1 MSSDRPEST
10 PTQRARPRRGI
21 MLVISS
27 PSGAGKTTL
36 CRRIITDLQG
46 SVELSIS
53 ATTREPR
60 PGETD
65 GVDYHFRSNDQFH
78 DMIDR
83 DEFLEWAKVFKNFYG
98 TPRSEVEARLVSGM
112 DVVFDVDWQGARALK
127 TIRPGDVV
135 SVFILPP
142 SLAQLKARL
151 EGRPGA
157 NEKSV
162 QSRLDGA
169 GQDILRWGEYDY
181 AIVNDN
187 LDTAFTELKS
197 ILITE
202 RNKRV
207 RASLGIMVDQLLKDA
222 RVATKTQSGSATG
235 ESG

>member
-1 MSSDRPEST
+1 MSSDPA
-10 PTQRARPRRGI
+10 QRERPRRGV
-21 MLVISS
+21 MFVISS

-36 CRRIITDLQG
+36 CHRLISEVPGVQL
-46 SVELSIS
+46 SVS
-53 ATTREPR
+53 ATTRSPR
-60 PGETD
+60 PGEAD
-65 GVDYHFRSNDQFH
+65 AVDYHFRSVEQFER
-78 DMIDR
+78 MIDE

-98 TPRSEVEARLVSGM
+98 TPRSEVEARLVAGI

-127 TIRPGDVV
+127 TIRPGDVC

-142 SLAQLKARL
+142 GLAQLKQRL

-157 NEKSV
+157 DAKSV

-169 GQDILRWGEYDY
+169 GQDILRWGEYDF

-187 LDTAFTELKS
+187 LDAAFADLKA
-197 ILITE
+197 ILYVE
-202 RNKRV
+202 RMKRQ

-235 ESG
+235 DGH

>member
-1 MSSDRPEST
+1 MSNDRPD
-10 PTQRARPRRGI
+10 RAKDRPRRGV
-21 MLVISS
+21 MFVISS

-36 CRRIITDLQG
+36 CRRLISEMPGVQ
-46 SVELSIS
+46 LSIS
-53 ATTREPR
+53 ATTRLAR
-60 PGETD
+60 PGERD
-65 GVDYHFRSNDQFH
+65 GADYHFVTEDKFQ

-83 DEFLEWAKVFKNFYG
+83 DEFLEWAQVFKNYYG
-98 TPRSEVEARLVSGM
+98 TPRSEVEARLVAGT

-127 TIRPGDVV
+127 TIRPGDVA

-142 SLAQLKARL
+142 SLAQLKQRL

-157 NEKSV
+157 SDKSV

-187 LDTAFTELKS
+187 LDTAFNELKA
-197 ILITE
+197 ILMTE
-202 RNKRV
+202 RNRRV

-222 RVATKTQSGSATG
+222 HVAKKTQSGSAA
-235 ESG
+235 S

>member
-1 MSSDRPEST
+1 MSSDRPDST
-10 PTQRARPRRGI
+10 PQQRVRPRRGI

-36 CRRIITDLQG
+36 CRRIITEVPG
-46 SVELSIS
+46 VELSIS

-60 PGETD
+60 PNERD
-65 GVDYHFRSNDQFH
+65 GSDYHFRSVEQFQ
-78 DMIDR
+78 DMIER
-83 DEFLEWAKVFKNFYG
+83 DEFLEWARVFKNFYG
-98 TPRSEVEARLVSGM
+98 TPRSEVEARLVSGA

-135 SVFILPP
+135 SIFILPP
-142 SLAQLKARL
+142 SLAQLKQRL

-157 NEKSV
+157 DPKSV

-187 LDTAFTELKS
+187 LDTAFNEIRS

-207 RASLGIMVDQLLKDA
+207 RASLGIMVDNLLKDA
-222 RVATKTQSGSATG
+222 HVATKTQSGSAT
-235 ESG
+235 SGS

>member
-1 MSSDRPEST
+1 MF
-10 PTQRARPRRGI
+10 
-21 MLVISS
+21 VISS

-36 CRRIITDLQG
+36 CRRLISEVPGVQL
-46 SVELSIS
+46 SVS
-53 ATTREPR
+53 ATTRPPR

-65 GVDYHFRSNDQFH
+65 GVDYHFRSVEQFEN
-78 DMIDR
+78 MIDR

-98 TPRSEVEARLVSGM
+98 TPRTEVEARLVAGR

-127 TIRPGDVV
+127 TIMPGDVV

-142 SLAQLKARL
+142 GLAQLKQRL

-157 NEKSV
+157 DPKAV

-169 GQDILRWGEYDY
+169 GQDILRWGEYDF

-187 LDTAFTELKS
+187 LDAAFAELKA
-197 ILITE
+197 ILYVE
-202 RNKRV
+202 RMKRT

-222 RVATKTQSGSATG
+222 RLATKTQSGSATG
-235 ESG
+235 DGH

>member
-1 MSSDRPEST
+1 MSSDG
-10 PTQRARPRRGI
+10 QNQHRPRRGV
-21 MLVISS
+21 MFVISS

-36 CRRIITDLQG
+36 CRRLISEVPGVKL
-46 SVELSIS
+46 SVS
-53 ATTREPR
+53 ATTRSPR
-60 PGETD
+60 PGEAD
-65 GVDYHFRSNDQFH
+65 GVDYHFRSVEEFES
-78 DMIDR
+78 MIDR

-98 TPRSEVEARLVSGM
+98 TPRSEVEARLVAGT

-127 TIRPGDVV
+127 TIRPGDVC

-142 SLAQLKARL
+142 SLAQLKQRL

-157 NEKSV
+157 DEKSV

-187 LDTAFTELKS
+187 LDTAFAELRA
-197 ILITE
+197 ILYVE
-202 RNKRV
+202 RNKRA
-207 RASLGIMVDQLLKDA
+207 RASLGIAVDQLLKDA

-235 ESG
+235 EGH

>member
-1 MSSDRPEST
+1 MSSDLPEST
-10 PTQRARPRRGI
+10 PVQRARPRRGI

-60 PGETD
+60 PGEKD

-187 LDTAFTELKS
+187 LDTAFNELKS

-222 RVATKTQSGSATG
+222 RLATKTQSGSATG
-235 ESG
+235 DAG

>member
-1 MSSDRPEST
+1 M
-10 PTQRARPRRGI
+10 
-21 MLVISS
+21 MFVISS

-36 CRRIITDLQG
+36 CRRLISEVPG
-46 SVELSIS
+46 VELSVS
-53 ATTREPR
+53 ATTRSPR
-60 PGETD
+60 PGESD
-65 GVDYHFRSNDQFH
+65 AVDYHFRSVEQFER
-78 DMIDR
+78 MIDE

-98 TPRSEVEARLVSGM
+98 TPRSEVEARLVAGT

-127 TIRPGDVV
+127 TIRPGDVC

-142 SLAQLKARL
+142 GLAQLKQRL

-157 NEKSV
+157 DVKSV

-169 GQDILRWGEYDY
+169 GQDILRWGEYDF

-187 LDTAFTELKS
+187 LDAAFADLKA
-197 ILITE
+197 ILYVE
-202 RNKRV
+202 RMKRQ

-235 ESG
+235 EGH

>member
-1 MSSDRPEST
+1 MSSEPA
-10 PTQRARPRRGI
+10 QRDRPRRGV
-21 MLVISS
+21 MFVISS

-36 CRRIITDLQG
+36 CRRLISEVPGVQL
-46 SVELSIS
+46 SVS
-53 ATTREPR
+53 ATTRSPR
-60 PGETD
+60 PGEAD
-65 GVDYHFRSNDQFH
+65 GADYHFRSVEQFER
-78 DMIDR
+78 MIDE

-98 TPRSEVEARLVSGM
+98 TPRSEVEARLVAGM

-127 TIRPGDVV
+127 TIRPGDVC

-142 SLAQLKARL
+142 GLAQLKARL

-157 NEKSV
+157 DEKSV

-169 GQDILRWGEYDY
+169 GQDILRWGEYDF

-187 LDTAFTELKS
+187 LDAAFAELKA
-197 ILITE
+197 ILYVE
-202 RNKRV
+202 RMKRQ

-235 ESG
+235 EGH

>member
-1 MSSDRPEST
+1 MSSDRPDST
-10 PTQRARPRRGI
+10 PQQRVRPRRGI

-36 CRRIITDLQG
+36 CRRIITEVPG
-46 SVELSIS
+46 VELSIS

-60 PGETD
+60 PNERD
-65 GVDYHFRSNDQFH
+65 GSDYHFRSVEQFQ
-78 DMIDR
+78 DMIEH

-98 TPRSEVEARLVSGM
+98 TPRSEVEARLVSGA

-135 SVFILPP
+135 SIFILPP
-142 SLAQLKARL
+142 SLAQLKQRL

-157 NEKSV
+157 DPKSV

-187 LDTAFTELKS
+187 LDTAFNEIRS

-207 RASLGIMVDQLLKDA
+207 RASLGIMVDNLLKDA
-222 RVATKTQSGSATG
+222 HVATKTQSGSAT
-235 ESG
+235 SGS

>member
-1 MSSDRPEST
+1 MSNDRA
-10 PTQRARPRRGI
+10 QKVRPRRGI
-21 MLVISS
+21 MFVISS

-36 CRRIITDLQG
+36 CRRLISEVPGVQ
-46 SVELSIS
+46 LSIS
-53 ATTREPR
+53 ATTRPAR
-60 PGETD
+60 PGERD
-65 GVDYHFRSNDQFH
+65 GADYHFVTEEKFQ
-78 DMIDR
+78 DMTDR
-83 DEFLEWAKVFKNFYG
+83 DEFLEWAQVFKSYYG
-98 TPRSEVEARLVSGM
+98 TPRSEVEARLVAGT

-142 SLAQLKARL
+142 SLAQLKQRL

-157 NEKSV
+157 TEKSV

-187 LDTAFTELKS
+187 LDTAFAELRA
-197 ILITE
+197 ILMTE
-202 RNKRV
+202 RTRRI

-222 RVATKTQSGSATG
+222 HLAKKTQSGSAA
-235 ESG
+235 S

>member
-1 MSSDRPEST
+1 MSSDPA
-10 PTQRARPRRGI
+10 QRERPRRGV
-21 MLVISS
+21 MFVISS

-36 CRRIITDLQG
+36 CRRLISEVPG
-46 SVELSIS
+46 VELSVS
-53 ATTREPR
+53 ATTRSPR

-65 GVDYHFRSNDQFH
+65 DVDYHFKSVAQFE

-98 TPRSEVEARLVSGM
+98 TPRSEVEARLVAGM

-127 TIRPGDVV
+127 TIRPGDVC

-142 SLAQLKARL
+142 GLAQLKSRL

-157 NEKSV
+157 DANSV

-169 GQDILRWGEYDY
+169 GQDILRWGEYDF

-187 LDTAFTELKS
+187 LDAAFADLKA
-197 ILITE
+197 ILYVE
-202 RNKRV
+202 RMKRQ

-235 ESG
+235 EGH

>member
-1 MSSDRPEST
+1 MSSDHAT
-10 PTQRARPRRGI
+10 PAQRVRPRRGI

-36 CRRIITDLQG
+36 CRRVISEIPG
-46 SVELSIS
+46 VELSIS

-60 PGETD
+60 PGEKD
-65 GVDYHFRSNDQFH
+65 GVDYHFRSNEQFH

-98 TPRSEVEARLVSGM
+98 TPRSEVESRLVSGT

-157 NEKSV
+157 DAKSV

-187 LDTAFTELKS
+187 LDRAFTELKS

-207 RASLGIMVDQLLKDA
+207 RASLGIMVDTLLKDA
-222 RVATKTQSGSATG
+222 QVAKKTQSGSAAG

>member
-1 MSSDRPEST
+1 MSSEPV
-10 PTQRARPRRGI
+10 QRERPRRGV
-21 MLVISS
+21 MFVISS

-36 CRRIITDLQG
+36 CRRLISEVPGVQL
-46 SVELSIS
+46 SVS
-53 ATTREPR
+53 ATTRSPR

-65 GVDYHFRSNDQFH
+65 TVDYHFRSVEQFE

-98 TPRSEVEARLVSGM
+98 TPRSEVEARLVAGT

-127 TIRPGDVV
+127 TIRPGDVC

-142 SLAQLKARL
+142 SLAQLKQRL

-157 NEKSV
+157 DEKSV

-169 GQDILRWGEYDY
+169 GQDILRWGEYDF

-187 LDTAFTELKS
+187 LDAAFAELKA
-197 ILITE
+197 ILYVE
-202 RNKRV
+202 RMKRA
-207 RASLGIMVDQLLKDA
+207 RAPLGIMVDQLLKDA
-222 RVATKTQSGSATG
+222 RLATKTQSGSATG
-235 ESG
+235 EGH

>member
-1 MSSDRPEST
+1 MSSDRPDST
-10 PTQRARPRRGI
+10 PQQRVRPRRGI

-36 CRRIITDLQG
+36 CRRIITEVPG
-46 SVELSIS
+46 VELSIS

-60 PGETD
+60 PNERD
-65 GVDYHFRSNDQFH
+65 GSDYHFRSVEQFQ
-78 DMIDR
+78 DMIER
-83 DEFLEWAKVFKNFYG
+83 DEFLEWARVFKNFYG
-98 TPRSEVEARLVSGM
+98 TPRSEVEARLVAGA

-135 SVFILPP
+135 SIFILPP
-142 SLAQLKARL
+142 SLAQLKQRL

-157 NEKSV
+157 DAKSV

-187 LDTAFTELKS
+187 LDTAFNEIRS

-207 RASLGIMVDQLLKDA
+207 RASLGIMVDNLLKDA
-222 RVATKTQSGSATG
+222 HVATKTQSGSAK
-235 ESG
+235 SGA